1 MANFMGPMAPP
12 QAAPPQPQKL
22 DIRTSPGQR
31 QQFKDFMRQR
41 TAMMPMT
48 SAPVAPPPMMPMMPQ
63 MPPQM
68 PLRMEMGGDVDIF
81 EPQNY
86 HDGGVVSSL
95 NRLQDLATMGSAFS
109 EQLQSTVMGEGAGGM
124 GMTGGFGGPSLSGPG
139 PLGSISPAPGA
150 DVSAFFD
157 NLRGQLPNQGLKIA
171 DRSGTGINNPDPAPT
186 LSSSKPDNTRLL
198 GSGDNIDQ
206 GFLNSPEFK
215 NLDFTGPATQDMYNS
230 PYFGTVMSGSQG
242 RMQDAAYE
250 AYLER
255 TGKKVP
261 AGTPTAPMQPARN
274 LFSGTIEPKSYGLAG
289 MGTTFS
295 FNSGGGVP
303 SLSPTGFQTGG
314 SVEGG
319 DIGTPD
325 SGKGKS
331 LGRGKQ
337 GDAGGPTGTPNFYTL
352 FAGGQGGDSADINKI
367 FIGSKQDTAAARQ
380 RAGSGQTAPNPT
392 DNLSII
398 GGAGIDP
405 YDVRMA
411 RLAQESSPTTAPNQ
425 LTAPGLPISPPPPPP
440 DVYVDPFPD
449 LPQDVIRQSDV
460 IVPSSRSEVDIGDF
474 PMPVQ
479 PNYPF
484 PITPSIQAGL
494 DSIAPAGLGLPA
506 NLLGDLSGGPLRF
519 DDGGAVPP
527 RNVNIKGQPHMLSYI
542 TPDEAD
548 ILEALGGSGETGPMG
563 IPSFYGGFDDGR
575 TQAGEGPSGGYGD
588 AGGRDGSDRGMSP
601 GRSQAEFGTPE
612 FAGMTSDEAR
622 DALAG
627 GGDYSPTQTARDI
640 QDALAAQA
648 AAEAARAEAERARQ
662 AEAERARK
670 ARELQ
675 AQIQQAIAVSQEQK
689 AKQQQDLANRQV
701 DRFEAGFN
709 QIGPTPETN
718 ISATSTTSPS
728 DVSFGVESTQSAED
742 FRDEEEQLASLL
754 GLNPDLLGI
763 QPTTTPTTVDPNKVD
778 IGIGSTTPVT
788 DLTADPMAVARGMSQ
803 IGPKGIMDVG
813 PVNAAISI
821 ASDILGLTDEEQVRS
836 DYENRAYSTLG
847 ISPGTAEAVLGTQTE
862 TGPVTGSIGGPRG
875 GLLGDL
881 FGGFTPGAAGMTG
894 MTPDGISTG
903 AITGDQLAE
912 LASKADDSSLSGFFN
927 NMTLSAA
934 SSSNVAIVDPATGN
948 IVGAIDG
955 MGRYTGRPEFNPNT
969 YGKEVGPDVGGSDT
983 PVIKLPDDPCP
994 EGFVMKDGACTPIA
1008 PTGDAPTG
1016 DGGSGSLGNITPG
1029 PRGPISPVI
1038 VPSTRQPIPNTLQGP
1053 VGYGMPTAGQINPF
1067 AVSSAAMYQQ
1077 MLNEQAKNQPQF
1089 APPRMIKFQ
1098 DGGPVSPDLD
1108 RAADNFLQSLMPA
1121 A

>member
-22 DIRTSPGQR
+22 DIRTSPNQR

-86 HDGGVVSSL
+86 HEGGLVNTL
-95 NRLQDLATMGSAFS
+95 GQLARMSGQMQEAVGT
-109 EQLQSTVMGEGAGGM
+109 LVLGEGAGGM

-139 PLGSISPAPGA
+139 PLGSISPPPGA

-157 NLRGQLPNQGLKIA
+157 NLTGQLPNQGLKIA
-171 DRSGTGINNPDPAPT
+171 DMSGTGINNPDPAPT
-186 LSSSKPDNTRLL
+186 LNSSKPDNTRLL

-242 RMQDAAYE
+242 KAQDAAYE

-255 TGKKVP
+255 IGNKAP
-261 AGTPTAPMQPARN
+261 AGTPTAPMQPAPN
-274 LFSGTIEPKSYGLAG
+274 LFSGTIEPTSYGLAG

-295 FNSGGGVP
+295 FEDGGSVP

-314 SVEGG
+314 TAVAGVSTGPPGSGG
-319 DIGTPD
+319 
-325 SGKGKS
+325 K
-331 LGRGKQ
+331 LGSPGP
-337 GDAGGPTGTPNFYTL
+337 GGFPSDPGGPSGTPNFYTL
-352 FAGGQGGDSADINKI
+352 FKPGQGGDSGEVTKI

-392 DNLSII
+392 DNLSVI

-411 RLAQESSPTTAPNQ
+411 RLAQESAPTTAPNQ
-425 LTAPGLPISPPPPPP
+425 LTAPGLPISPPLPPP
-440 DVYVDPFPD
+440 DIVDPFPVV
-449 LPQDVIRQSDV
+449 PQDVIRQSDV

-484 PITPSIQAGL
+484 PITPGIQAGL
-494 DSIAPAGLGLPA
+494 NSIAPVGLGLPA
-506 NLLGDLSGGPLRF
+506 NLLGDPSGGPLKF

-527 RNVNIKGQPHMLSYI
+527 RNVEIKGQPHMLSYI

-548 ILEALGGSGETGPMG
+548 ILEALGGSGEAGPMG
-563 IPSFYGGFDDGR
+563 IPAFPP
-575 TQAGEGPSGGYGD
+575 AGQSGPGANVGPDNG
-588 AGGRDGSDRGMSP
+588 GGRGGDNGFGMSP
-601 GRSQAEFGTPE
+601 GQSQAQFGTTE
-612 FAGMTSDEAR
+612 FAGMSEQ
-622 DALAG
+622 DAKDTLAG
-627 GGDYSPTQTARDI
+627 GGGSEQAKAV
-640 QDALAAQA
+640 QDNLAAQA
-648 AAEAARAEAERARQ
+648 AAEAARAEAERAR
-662 AEAERARK
+662 K
-670 ARELQ
+670 AREVQ
-675 AQIQQAIAVSQEQK
+675 AQIQRAIAVSQEQK
-689 AKQQQDLANRQV
+689 AKQQQDLVNRQV

-754 GLNPDLLGI
+754 GLDPDLLGI
-763 QPTTTPTTVDPNKVD
+763 QSTTAPTTNNPNLVD
-778 IGIGSTTPVT
+778 IGIGSTASVT

-803 IGPKGIMDVG
+803 IGPKGIMDIG
-813 PVNAAISI
+813 PVNAVIGI
-821 ASDILGLTDEEQVRS
+821 ASDILGLTPDPEAVRS
-836 DYENRAYSTLG
+836 DYENRAYSSLG
-847 ISPGTAEAVLGTQTE
+847 MSPGTAEAVLGTQTKD
-862 TGPVTGSIGGPRG
+862 GPVTGSIGGPRG
-875 GLLGDL
+875 GLLGGL
-881 FGGFTPGAAGMTG
+881 FGGYTAGAAGMTG

-903 AITGDQLAE
+903 AITGDQLAD
-912 LASKADDSSLSGFFN
+912 LANRADDPISGFFN
-927 NMTLSAA
+927 DLTLSAA
-934 SSSNVAIVDPATGN
+934 SSSNVAVVDPATGD

-955 MGRYTGRPEFNPNT
+955 KGRYTGNPQFNPNT

-983 PVIKLPDDPCP
+983 PVIKLPTDPCP

-1008 PTGDAPTG
+1008 PTGD
-1016 DGGSGSLGNITPG
+1016 GGSGSLGNIPTSPPPTPT
-1029 PRGPISPVI
+1029 SPVI
-1038 VPSTRQPIPNTLQGP
+1038 VPSTRQPILNTLQGP

-1067 AVSSAAMYQQ
+1067 AVSSAAQYQQ
-1077 MLNEQAKNQPQF
+1077 MLNQQAMNPPQF
-1089 APPRMIKFQ
+1089 APIRFQ

>member
-22 DIRTSPGQR
+22 DIRTSPNQR

-86 HDGGVVSSL
+86 HEGGLVNTL
-95 NRLQDLATMGSAFS
+95 GQLARMSGQMQEAVGT
-109 EQLQSTVMGEGAGGM
+109 LVLGEGAGGI
-124 GMTGGFGGPSLSGPG
+124 GMTGGFGGPG
-139 PLGSISPAPGA
+139 PLGSISPPPGA

-157 NLRGQLPNQGLKIA
+157 NLRGQLPNQDLKIA
-171 DRSGTGINNPDPAPT
+171 VDPQPPQRPIAGAPV
-186 LSSSKPDNTRLL
+186 SSKPDNTRLL
-198 GSGDNIDQ
+198 GSGDKIDQ

-215 NLDFTGPATQDMYNS
+215 ALDFTGPATMDMYTS
-230 PYFGTVMSGSQG
+230 PYFGQIGSGSQG
-242 RMQDAAYE
+242 KAQDAAYE

-261 AGTPTAPMQPARN
+261 AGTPTAPMQPAPN
-274 LFSGTIEPKSYGLAG
+274 LFSGTIEPTSYGLAG

-303 SLSPTGFQTGG
+303 SLSPTRFQTGG

-325 SGKGKS
+325 SGKGTS

-337 GDAGGPTGTPNFYTL
+337 GDAGGPSGTPNFYTL
-352 FAGGQGGDSADINKI
+352 FKPGQGGDSGEVVKI
-367 FIGSKQDTAAARQ
+367 FIGSNQDTAAARQ

-392 DNLSII
+392 DNLSVI

-411 RLAQESSPTTAPNQ
+411 RLAQESDPTPNQ
-425 LTAPGLPISPPPPPP
+425 LTAPGLPISPPPPPYDPPRPLP
-440 DVYVDPFPD
+440 D
-449 LPQDVIRQSDV
+449 QDVIRQSDV

-484 PITPSIQAGL
+484 PITPGIQAGL
-494 DSIAPAGLGLPA
+494 DSIAPVGLGLPA
-506 NLLGDLSGGPLRF
+506 NLLGDLSGGPLKF

-527 RNVNIKGQPHMLSYI
+527 RNVKIKGQPHMLSYI

-548 ILEALGGSGETGPMG
+548 ILEALGGSGEAGPMG
-563 IPSFYGGFDDGR
+563 IPAFPPAGQSGPGANVGPDNGGG
-575 TQAGEGPSGGYGD
+575 
-588 AGGRDGSDRGMSP
+588 GSDNGFGMSP
-601 GRSQAEFGTPE
+601 GQSQAQFGTTE
-612 FAGMTSDEAR
+612 FAGMSEQ
-622 DALAG
+622 DAKDTLAG
-627 GGDYSPTQTARDI
+627 GGGGEQAKAV

-648 AAEAARAEAERARQ
+648 AAEAARAEAAEAKARQDAINRAR
-662 AEAERARK
+662 
-670 ARELQ
+670 
-675 AQIQQAIAVSQEQK
+675 
-689 AKQQQDLANRQV
+689 
-701 DRFEAGFN
+701 DRLEAG
-709 QIGPTPETN
+709 
-718 ISATSTTSPS
+718 ISATAGIGQRPDVNIGTKSQAEIDNENLAGLFGMDVRTPALTDEQLGISAVDTTQP
-728 DVSFGVESTQSAED
+728 DDLVESNQ
-742 FRDEEEQLASLL
+742 SLL
-754 GLNPDLLGI
+754 GDDVLMDDLLGI
-763 QPTTTPTTVDPNKVD
+763 QSTTAPTTVDPNKVD
-778 IGIGSTTPVT
+778 IGIGSTTRVT

-803 IGPKGIMDVG
+803 IGPKGIMDVSL
-813 PVNAAISI
+813 VNAAANLIGGV
-821 ASDILGLTDEEQVRS
+821 LGLKDEEQDRAN
-836 DYENRAYSTLG
+836 YESRAYSTLG
-847 ISPGTAEAVLGTQTE
+847 MSPGTASAVLGTQTE
-862 TGPVTGSIGGPRG
+862 TGPVTGAIGGPRG

-881 FGGFTPGAAGMTG
+881 FGGYTAGAAGMTG

-903 AITGDQLAE
+903 AITGDQLAD
-912 LASKADDSSLSGFFN
+912 LANRADDPISGLFN
-927 NMTLSAA
+927 DLTLSAA

-969 YGKEVGPDVGGSDT
+969 YGKEVGPDAGGRDT
-983 PVIKLPDDPCP
+983 PVIKLPNDPCP
-994 EGFVMKDGACTPIA
+994 EGFVMKDGACTPIV
-1008 PTGDAPTG
+1008 PTG
-1016 DGGSGSLGNITPG
+1016 DGGSGSLGNIPTSP
-1029 PRGPISPVI
+1029 PPTTISPVI

-1067 AVSSAAMYQQ
+1067 AVSSAAQYQQ
-1077 MLNEQAKNQPQF
+1077 MLNEQAKNQPRQF
-1089 APPRMIKFQ
+1089 APIRFQ

>member
-22 DIRTSPGQR
+22 DIRTSPNQR

-86 HDGGVVSSL
+86 HEGGLVNTL
-95 NRLQDLATMGSAFS
+95 GQLARMSGQMQEAVGT
-109 EQLQSTVMGEGAGGM
+109 LVLGEGAGGM

-139 PLGSISPAPGA
+139 SLGSISPPPGA

-157 NLRGQLPNQGLKIA
+157 NLTGQLPNQGLKIA
-171 DRSGTGINNPDPAPT
+171 DMSGTGINNPDPAPT
-186 LSSSKPDNTRLL
+186 LNSSKPDNTRLL

-206 GFLNSPEFK
+206 EFLNSPEFK
-215 NLDFTGPATQDMYNS
+215 ALDFTGPATMDMYTS
-230 PYFGTVMSGSQG
+230 PYFGQIGSGSQG
-242 RMQDAAYE
+242 KAQDAAYE

-255 TGKKVP
+255 IGNKAP
-261 AGTPTAPMQPARN
+261 AGTPTAPMQPAPN
-274 LFSGTIEPKSYGLAG
+274 LFSGTIEPTSYGLAG

-303 SLSPTGFQTGG
+303 SLFQTGG

-325 SGKGKS
+325 SGKGES
-331 LGRGKQ
+331 LGRGKR
-337 GDAGGPTGTPNFYTL
+337 GGPPGGTGPTGSPNFYTL
-352 FAGGQGGDSADINKI
+352 FAGGQGGDSGEVNKI

-392 DNLSII
+392 DNLGVI

-440 DVYVDPFPD
+440 DVVDPFPVV
-449 LPQDVIRQSDV
+449 PQDVIRQSDV

-484 PITPSIQAGL
+484 PITPGIQAGL
-494 DSIAPAGLGLPA
+494 DSIAPVGLGLPA

-527 RNVNIKGQPHMLSYI
+527 RNVEIKGQPHMLSYI

-548 ILEALGGSGETGPMG
+548 ILEALGGSGESGPMG

-588 AGGRDGSDRGMSP
+588 AGGRDGPDRGMSP
-601 GRSQAEFGTPE
+601 GQSQAQFGTAE
-612 FAGMTSDEAR
+612 FAGMSEQDAK

-627 GGDYSPTQTARDI
+627 GGGTDI
-640 QDALAAQA
+640 AKAVQDNLAAQA
-648 AAEAARAEAERARQ
+648 AAEAARAEAERAR
-662 AEAERARK
+662 K
-670 ARELQ
+670 AREVQ

-728 DVSFGVESTQSAED
+728 DVSFGVESTQSAQD

-754 GLNPDLLGI
+754 GLDPDLLGI
-763 QPTTTPTTVDPNKVD
+763 QSTTTPTTVDPNQAD
-778 IGIGSTTPVT
+778 IGIGSTTRVT

-803 IGPKGIMDVG
+803 ISPKGIMDIG
-813 PVNAAISI
+813 PLNAVIGI
-821 ASDILGLTDEEQVRS
+821 ASDIFGLTDDEQDRA
-836 DYENRAYSTLG
+836 DYENRAYSNLG
-847 ISPGTAEAVLGTQTE
+847 MSPGTASAVLGTQTE
-862 TGPVTGSIGGPRG
+862 TGPVTGAIGGPRG
-875 GLLGDL
+875 GLLGGL
-881 FGGFTPGAAGMTG
+881 FGGYTAGAAGMTG

-903 AITGDQLAE
+903 AITGDQLAD
-912 LASKADDSSLSGFFN
+912 LANKADDSSLSGFFN
-927 NMTLSAA
+927 DLTLSAA
-934 SSSNVAIVDPATGN
+934 SSSNVAVVDPATGN

-969 YGKEVGPDVGGSDT
+969 YGKEVGPDAGGRDT

-994 EGFVMKDGACTPIA
+994 EGFVMKDGVCTPIA
-1008 PTGDAPTG
+1008 PT
-1016 DGGSGSLGNITPG
+1016 GGSGSLGNIPTSP
-1029 PRGPISPVI
+1029 PPTSISPVL
-1038 VPSTRQPIPNTLQGP
+1038 VPSTRQPIPNILQGP

-1077 MLNEQAKNQPQF
+1077 MLNEQAKNQPRQF
-1089 APPRMIKFQ
+1089 APIRFQ

>member
-86 HDGGVVSSL
+86 HEGGLVNTL
-95 NRLQDLATMGSAFS
+95 GQLARMSGQMQEAVGT
-109 EQLQSTVMGEGAGGM
+109 LVLGEGAGGM

-139 PLGSISPAPGA
+139 PLGSISPPPGA

-157 NLRGQLPNQGLKIA
+157 NLRGQLPNQDLKIA
-171 DRSGTGINNPDPAPT
+171 VDPQPPQRPIAGAPV
-186 LSSSKPDNTRLL
+186 SSKPDNTRLL

-215 NLDFTGPATQDMYNS
+215 ALDFTGPATQELYTS
-230 PYFGTVMSGSQG
+230 PYFGQINSGSQG

-261 AGTPTAPMQPARN
+261 AGTPTAPMQPAPN
-274 LFSGTIEPKSYGLAG
+274 LFSGTIEPTSYGLAG

-295 FNSGGGVP
+295 FENGGSVP
-303 SLSPTGFQTGG
+303 SLSPTRFQTGG

-325 SGKGKS
+325 SGKGTS

-337 GDAGGPTGTPNFYTL
+337 GDAGGPSGTPNFYTL
-352 FAGGQGGDSADINKI
+352 FKPGQGGDSGEVVKI
-367 FIGSKQDTAAARQ
+367 FIGSNQDTAAARQ

-392 DNLSII
+392 DNLSVI

-411 RLAQESSPTTAPNQ
+411 RLAQESAPTTAPNQ
-425 LTAPGLPISPPPPPP
+425 LTAPGLPISPPLPPP
-440 DVYVDPFPD
+440 DIVDPFPVV
-449 LPQDVIRQSDV
+449 PQDVIRQSDV

-484 PITPSIQAGL
+484 PITPGIQAGL
-494 DSIAPAGLGLPA
+494 NSIAPVGLGLPA
-506 NLLGDLSGGPLRF
+506 NLLGDLSGGPLKF

-527 RNVNIKGQPHMLSYI
+527 RNVEIKGQPHMLSYI

-548 ILEALGGSGETGPMG
+548 ILEALGGSGEAGPMG
-563 IPSFYGGFDDGR
+563 IPAFPPAGQSGPGANVGPDNGGG
-575 TQAGEGPSGGYGD
+575 
-588 AGGRDGSDRGMSP
+588 GSDNGFGMSP
-601 GRSQAEFGTPE
+601 GQSQAQFGTTE
-612 FAGMTSDEAR
+612 FAGMSEQ
-622 DALAG
+622 DAKDTLAG
-627 GGDYSPTQTARDI
+627 GGGSEQAKAV

-648 AAEAARAEAERARQ
+648 AAEAAKAKAAEAKAIQDAINRAR
-662 AEAERARK
+662 
-670 ARELQ
+670 
-675 AQIQQAIAVSQEQK
+675 
-689 AKQQQDLANRQV
+689 
-701 DRFEAGFN
+701 DRLEAG
-709 QIGPTPETN
+709 
-718 ISATSTTSPS
+718 ISATAGIGQRP
-728 DVSFGVESTQSAED
+728 DVSIGTKSQAEIDNENLAGLFGMDVRTPALTDEQLGIAAVDTTQLDDLVESNPK
-742 FRDEEEQLASLL
+742 SLL
-754 GLNPDLLGI
+754 GDDVLMDDLLDV

-803 IGPKGIMDVG
+803 ISPKSITDLSA
-813 PVNAAISI
+813 VNAIVDI
-821 ASDILGLTDEEQVRS
+821 ASGILGLTDEEQDRAN
-836 DYENRAYSTLG
+836 YESRAYSTLG
-847 ISPGTAEAVLGTQTE
+847 MSPGTASAVLGTQTE
-862 TGPVTGSIGGPRG
+862 TGPVTGAIGGPRG

-881 FGGFTPGAAGMTG
+881 FGGYTAGAAGMTG

-903 AITGDQLAE
+903 AITGDQLAD
-912 LASKADDSSLSGFFN
+912 LANRADDPISGLFN
-927 NMTLSAA
+927 DLTLSAA
-934 SSSNVAIVDPATGN
+934 SSSNVAVVDPATGN

-955 MGRYTGRPEFNPNT
+955 MGRYTGRPEFNPST
-969 YGKEVGPDVGGSDT
+969 YGKEVGPDAGGGDT

-1008 PTGDAPTG
+1008 PTGD
-1016 DGGSGSLGNITPG
+1016 GGSGSLGNIPTSP
-1029 PRGPISPVI
+1029 PPTSISPVI
-1038 VPSTRQPIPNTLQGP
+1038 VPSTRQPIPNILQGP

-1077 MLNEQAKNQPQF
+1077 MLNEQAKNQPRQF
-1089 APPRMIKFQ
+1089 APIRFQ